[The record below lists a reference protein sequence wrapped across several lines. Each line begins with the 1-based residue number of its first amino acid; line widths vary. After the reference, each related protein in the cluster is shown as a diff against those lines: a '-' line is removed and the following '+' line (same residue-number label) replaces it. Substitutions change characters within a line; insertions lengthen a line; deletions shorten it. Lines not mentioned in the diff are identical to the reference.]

1 MQEKTVQR
9 RAMRFLE
16 KYYDNRLVRRRM
28 FVAEEVR
35 TKRVFGGKRADGLLV
50 YKSRLSA
57 KPFVVSMEA
66 KSLKTL
72 PAIKPYQD
80 MSRWLWNILRF
91 ALFLCF
97 ATGLAFVAGQG
108 QRNLEIYVPLIWCLL
123 AGITFGLLTWK
134 SYRHQTIRVIT
145 QLKQYPANEQWLAFS
160 KEAFQAL
167 TEEKQQ
173 LLTTVC
179 QNRGVGLLI
188 IGKNSG
194 TDVLSKPK
202 KRWTWFVET
211 RGGWQWISDYL
222 VYYSREQEIR
232 AVI

>member
-1 MQEKTVQR
+1 MQEKTVQK
-9 RAMRFLE
+9 RAMSFLE
-16 KYYDNRLVRRRM
+16 KYYDNRLLRRRM

-35 TKRVFGGKRADGLLV
+35 TKRVFGGKRADGLLA

-80 MSRWLWNILRF
+80 MGRWWWNSMRF

-97 ATGLAFVAGQG
+97 ATGLAYIAGQG
-108 QRNLEIYVPLIWCLL
+108 QTFVAIYVPIIWCLM
-123 AGITFGLLTWK
+123 AGITFGLLTWS
-134 SYRHQTIRVIT
+134 SYRHQTIDVIT

-160 KEAFQAL
+160 KEAFKAL
-167 TEEKQQ
+167 TEEKKQ

-179 QNRGVGLLI
+179 KNRGVGLLI
-188 IGKNSG
+188 IGKNNG
-194 TDVLSKPK
+194 ADLLSKPK
-202 KRWTWFVET
+202 KRSTWFIER

-222 VYYSREQEIR
+222 IYYSREQEIR